1 MVRPPIGPSAQIRNR
16 KQCEKGDDILRH
28 QLVSAGIECLHQE
41 CYCENTGNVCYY
53 CVKGNAVEIKKIT
66 VEIENNLSV
75 GRLFDMDV
83 LDENGTHIERMEIG
97 ESPRT
102 CLLCGNPAKECA
114 RSRTHSVAE
123 LEQTTKE
130 LLLKEFQEQDSRRI
144 AELAC
149 RSLLYE
155 VCTTPKPG
163 LVDRRN
169 SGSHKD
175 MDCFTFMSSAASLWP
190 YFQKCAQMGMETA
203 QEPPKETFRR
213 LRWAGKI
220 AGYDMNQATNGV
232 NTHKG
237 ALFSIGILCGALG
250 RLPREK
256 WKNVKVVLGECAA
269 MTKGIVEHDFREV
282 TEENAGTTGEKLYV
296 KYGITGIRGQA
307 EKGVPAV
314 MEAGLPAL
322 ERGLKKGLSLE
333 QAGCATL
340 LALMVSTVDTNLI
353 ARSNRETQLQVT
365 EEIKEILEKKT
376 EFSAL
381 YATADTLAIGACRA
395 LKEAGLTGPDDISV
409 AGFDGIDA
417 GEYYI
422 PSITTI
428 RQPVEQLAAE
438 TAKML
443 FSLISGKEE
452 PCSKVYDGELIV
464 RESTKSRIAQQ

>member
-1 MVRPPIGPSAQIRNR
+1 MTGKEVSLMEMLDARELRVHRQLSLQQKYASVLICFTMNIAGPVKNNR
-16 KQCEKGDDILRH
+16 LIYRAFEYGCDILRH

-41 CYCENTGNVCYY
+41 CYSENTGNVCYY

-83 LDENGTHIERMEIG
+83 LDENGNHIERMEIG

-114 RSRTHSVAE
+114 RNRTHSVAE

-130 LLLKEFQEQDSRRI
+130 LLLKEFQEQDSRKI

-175 MDCFTFMSSAASLWP
+175 MDCFTFMSSTVSLWP

-269 MTKGIVEHDFREV
+269 MTKGIVEHDFRGV

-307 EKGVPAV
+307 EKGFPAV

-333 QAGCATL
+333 QAGCIAL

-365 EEIKEILEKKT
+365 EEIKEILERNPYPEEDMLEILDRAFISKNLSPGG
-376 EFSAL
+376 SADLLAFTYFL
-381 YATADTLAIGACRA
+381 YF
-395 LKEAGLTGPDDISV
+395 LKE
-409 AGFDGIDA
+409 
-417 GEYYI
+417 
-422 PSITTI
+422 
-428 RQPVEQLAAE
+428 Q
-438 TAKML
+438 
-443 FSLISGKEE
+443 
-452 PCSKVYDGELIV
+452 
-464 RESTKSRIAQQ
+464 

>member
-1 MVRPPIGPSAQIRNR
+1 MTGKEVSLMEMLDARELRVHRQLSLQQKYASVLICFTMNIAGPVKNNR
-16 KQCEKGDDILRH
+16 LIYRAFEYGCDILRH

-296 KYGITGIRGQA
+296 
-307 EKGVPAV
+307 
-314 MEAGLPAL
+314 
-322 ERGLKKGLSLE
+322 SLE

-340 LALMVSTVDTNLI
+340 LALMVS
-353 ARSNRETQLQVT
+353 RSYGGWITGSGKRT
-365 EEIKEILEKKT
+365 EK
-376 EFSAL
+376 
-381 YATADTLAIGACRA
+381 R
-395 LKEAGLTGPDDISV
+395 
-409 AGFDGIDA
+409 
-417 GEYYI
+417 
-422 PSITTI
+422 
-428 RQPVEQLAAE
+428 
-438 TAKML
+438 
-443 FSLISGKEE
+443 LISGTGRVR
-452 PCSKVYDGELIV
+452 SFVGIDGIYG
-464 RESTKSRIAQQ
+464 RYKSDCAKQSGNSASGDRRNKRNSGKKSLSGGRYAGDS

>member
-333 QAGCATL
+333 QAGCAAL

-365 EEIKEILEKKT
+365 EEIKEILEKNPYPEEDMMEILDRAFISKNLSPGG
-376 EFSAL
+376 SADLLAFTYFL
-381 YATADTLAIGACRA
+381 YF
-395 LKEAGLTGPDDISV
+395 LKE
-409 AGFDGIDA
+409 
-417 GEYYI
+417 
-422 PSITTI
+422 
-428 RQPVEQLAAE
+428 Q
-438 TAKML
+438 
-443 FSLISGKEE
+443 
-452 PCSKVYDGELIV
+452 
-464 RESTKSRIAQQ
+464 

>member
-1 MVRPPIGPSAQIRNR
+1 MTGKEVSLMEMLDARELRVHRQLSLQQKYASVLICFTMNIAGPVKNNR
-16 KQCEKGDDILRH
+16 LIYRAFEYGCDILRH

-83 LDENGTHIERMEIG
+83 LDENGNHIERMEIG

-102 CLLCGNPAKECA
+102 CLLCGNRAKECA

-123 LEQTTKE
+123 LKQTTKE

-237 ALFSIGILCGALG
+237 ALFSIGILYGALG

-256 WKNVKVVLGECAA
+256 CKSC
-269 MTKGIVEHDFREV
+269 
-282 TEENAGTTGEKLYV
+282 
-296 KYGITGIRGQA
+296 
-307 EKGVPAV
+307 
-314 MEAGLPAL
+314 
-322 ERGLKKGLSLE
+322 
-333 QAGCATL
+333 
-340 LALMVSTVDTNLI
+340 
-353 ARSNRETQLQVT
+353 
-365 EEIKEILEKKT
+365 
-376 EFSAL
+376 
-381 YATADTLAIGACRA
+381 IGRMC
-395 LKEAGLTGPDDISV
+395 GDDK
-409 AGFDGIDA
+409 
-417 GEYYI
+417 
-422 PSITTI
+422 
-428 RQPVEQLAAE
+428 RN
-438 TAKML
+438 
-443 FSLISGKEE
+443 
-452 PCSKVYDGELIV
+452 C
-464 RESTKSRIAQQ
+464 

>member
-155 VCTTPKPG
+155 VCTDGNGNSPG
-163 LVDRRN
+163 TSKRN
-169 SGSHKD
+169 
-175 MDCFTFMSSAASLWP
+175 
-190 YFQKCAQMGMETA
+190 
-203 QEPPKETFRR
+203 
-213 LRWAGKI
+213 
-220 AGYDMNQATNGV
+220 
-232 NTHKG
+232 
-237 ALFSIGILCGALG
+237 FSQTALG
-250 RLPREK
+250 R
-256 WKNVKVVLGECAA
+256 KNCWL
-269 MTKGIVEHDFREV
+269 
-282 TEENAGTTGEKLYV
+282 
-296 KYGITGIRGQA
+296 
-307 EKGVPAV
+307 
-314 MEAGLPAL
+314 
-322 ERGLKKGLSLE
+322 
-333 QAGCATL
+333 
-340 LALMVSTVDTNLI
+340 
-353 ARSNRETQLQVT
+353 
-365 EEIKEILEKKT
+365 
-376 EFSAL
+376 
-381 YATADTLAIGACRA
+381 
-395 LKEAGLTGPDDISV
+395 
-409 AGFDGIDA
+409 
-417 GEYYI
+417 
-422 PSITTI
+422 
-428 RQPVEQLAAE
+428 
-438 TAKML
+438 
-443 FSLISGKEE
+443 
-452 PCSKVYDGELIV
+452 
-464 RESTKSRIAQQ
+464 